1 MLGFSALSEA
11 PLGAIT
17 VIGDTVYGEVSFA
30 AISTLAA
37 NGVLVI
43 VEGGDVIPITAYIN
57 QEEPIVGYIY
67 QSSETNQYV
76 LKILEKNLNINQL
89 TEQDLQLD
97 QQLSITLER

>member
-1 MLGFSALSEA
+1 MLGFTTLSEA
-11 PLGAIT
+11 PLGAT
-17 VIGDTVYGEVSFA
+17 TLVGDIYGEVSLA

>member
-11 PLGAIT
+11 PLGVT
-17 VIGDTVYGEVSFA
+17 TLVGDIYGEVSLA

-37 NGVLVI
+37 NGVLVLI
-43 VEGGDVIPITAYIN
+43 EGDVVPITAYIN
-57 QEEPIVGYIY
+57 QEESIVGYIY
-67 QSSETNQYV
+67 KSAETNQYI
-76 LKILEKNLNINQL
+76 LKILDKNLNINQL

>member
-11 PLGAIT
+11 PLGET
-17 VIGDTVYGEVSFA
+17 TLVGDIYGEVSLA

-37 NGVLVI
+37 NGVLVL
-43 VEGGDVIPITAYIN
+43 VEGEVVPITAYIN

-67 QSSETNQYV
+67 KSAETNQYI
-76 LKILEKNLNINQL
+76 LKILEKSLNINKL

>member
-37 NGVLVI
+37 NGVLLV
-43 VEGGDVIPITAYIN
+43 VEGGDVIPITA
-57 QEEPIVGYIY
+57 
-67 QSSETNQYV
+67 
-76 LKILEKNLNINQL
+76 
-89 TEQDLQLD
+89 
-97 QQLSITLER
+97 

>member
-1 MLGFSALSEA
+1 MLGFTTLSEA
-11 PLGAIT
+11 PLGAT
-17 VIGDTVYGEVSFA
+17 ALVGDTLLGEVSLA

>member
-1 MLGFSALSEA
+1 MLGFTTLSEA
-11 PLGAIT
+11 PLGAT
-17 VIGDTVYGEVSFA
+17 ALVGDTLLGEVSLA

-43 VEGGDVIPITAYIN
+43 VEGGDVIPITGYIN

>member
-1 MLGFSALSEA
+1 MLGFTTLSDA
-11 PLGAIT
+11 PLGAT
-17 VIGDTVYGEVSFA
+17 ALVGDTLLGEVSLA

-67 QSSETNQYV
+67 QNSETNQYV

>member
-37 NGVLVI
+37 NGVLLV

-57 QEEPIVGYIY
+57 QEEPIIGYIY
-67 QSSETNQYV
+67 QNAATNQYI
-76 LKILEKNLNINQL
+76 LKTLEQNLNIDQL
-89 TEQDLQLD
+89 IEQDLELD
-97 QQLSITLER
+97 QQRSVTLER

>member
-1 MLGFSALSEA
+1 MLGFTTLSEA
-11 PLGAIT
+11 PLGAT
-17 VIGDTVYGEVSFA
+17 ALVGDTLLGEVSLA

-67 QSSETNQYV
+67 QNSETNQYV

>member
-11 PLGAIT
+11 PLGAT
-17 VIGDTVYGEVSFA
+17 TLVGDIYGEVSLA

-37 NGVLVI
+37 NGVLVL
-43 VEGGDVIPITAYIN
+43 VEGEVVPITAYIN
-57 QEEPIVGYIY
+57 QDEPIIGYIY
-67 QSSETNQYV
+67 KSAETNQYI
-76 LKILEKNLNINQL
+76 LKILEKSLNINKL

>member
-1 MLGFSALSEA
+1 MLGFTTLSEA
-11 PLGAIT
+11 PLGAT
-17 VIGDTVYGEVSFA
+17 ALVGDTLLGEVSLA

-43 VEGGDVIPITAYIN
+43 IEGGDVIPITAYIN
-57 QEEPIVGYIY
+57 QEESIVGYIY

>member
-1 MLGFSALSEA
+1 MLGFTTLSEA
-11 PLGAIT
+11 PLGAT
-17 VIGDTVYGEVSFA
+17 ALVGDTLLGEVSLA

-67 QSSETNQYV
+67 QNSETSQYV